1 MRLGLRLLFGFFL
14 IAGLS
19 AFVVLRLVLA
29 EVKPSVRE
37 VMEDIM
43 VDTANLLAELA
54 QDDIAALPAGADLA
68 GSRFAQRVQDYAQRP
83 VDAHIWGLRKQ
94 SLDFRIY
101 VTDAQGRVLLDSGPR
116 PAVGEDYS
124 GWRDVART
132 LRGDYGARSTRLT
145 EGDDRSSVMYV
156 AAPVRREG
164 EVIGV
169 VTVAKPLATVQRF
182 IDRAE
187 RRILIAGLALLGFS
201 MALGVAVTLWLVWHV
216 RRLRDYARQVQ
227 AGQPQQQPPAVPG
240 ELGELAQAMAAM
252 RERLDGREH
261 IEHTVRALTH
271 ELKSPLAAMRGA
283 GELLQDELAPADRQR
298 FAGQVVAQSERMG
311 ELVERLLELSK
322 LEMQQG
328 PAHPQRLRV
337 DALVEAVLAPLRD
350 RLQQQDLTLLWQE
363 RATLEVMAD
372 RELLALALSNL
383 FSNALDFAPAG
394 SLLEL
399 SLRAVD
405 GRAVFAL
412 RDQGPGVP
420 AAAWP
425 QLGQRFF
432 STARPGSLRKGSGL
446 GLAIVRQVAALHGG
460 GLEFEPAEPGLRV
473 LLSLPLA

>member
-54 QDDIAALPAGADLA
+54 QDDIAALPPGADLS
-68 GSRFAQRVQDYAQRP
+68 GSSFAQRVKDYAQRP
-83 VDAHIWGLRKQ
+83 IDAHIWGMRKQ

-101 VTDAQGRVLLDSGPR
+101 VTNGQGRVLLDSGPR

-132 LRGDYGARSTRLT
+132 LRGDYGARSTRIT

-164 EVIGV
+164 TIIGV

-187 RRILIAGLALLGFS
+187 RRILIAGLSLLGFS

-216 RRLRDYARQVQ
+216 RRLRDYARKVQ
-227 AGQPQQQPPAVPG
+227 AGQPQPPPTVPG

-283 GELLQDELAPADRQR
+283 GELLQDELAPVDRQR
-298 FAGQVVAQSERMG
+298 FAGQVVAQSERLG

-328 PAHPQRLRV
+328 PAHPHRLRF
-337 DALVEAVLAPLRD
+337 DALVEAVLAPLSD
-350 RLQQQDLTLLWQE
+350 RLQHQDLTLQWQE
-363 RATLEVMAD
+363 REALEVNAD
-372 RELLALALSNL
+372 HELLELALSNL

-394 SLLEL
+394 SVLEL
-399 SLRAVD
+399 SLRVVD

-420 AAAWP
+420 PAAWA

-460 GLEFEPAEPGLRV
+460 SLEFEPAKPGLRV

>member
-14 IAGLS
+14 VAGLS
-19 AFVVLRLVLA
+19 AFFVLRVVLA

-54 QDDIAALPAGADLA
+54 QDDIAALPAGGDLA
-68 GSRFAQRVQDYAQRP
+68 GSRFAQRVTDYAKRP

-94 SLDFRIY
+94 SLDFHIY
-101 VTDAQGRVLLDSGPR
+101 VTDARGRVLLDSGPA

-132 LRGDYGARSTRLT
+132 LRGEYGARSTRVT

-156 AAPVRREG
+156 AAPVLQAG
-164 EVIGV
+164 QIIGV

-227 AGQPQQQPPAVPG
+227 AGPQRAPPPEVPG

-322 LEMQQG
+322 LEMQSG
-328 PAHPQRLRV
+328 PAHPQRLRFDVLV
-337 DALVEAVLAPLRD
+337 DTVLAPLQD
-350 RLQQQDLTLLWQE
+350 RLQHQGLGLQWLVRETLAVE
-363 RATLEVMAD
+363 AD
-372 RELLALALSNL
+372 PELLALALSNL

-394 SLLEL
+394 SVLEL
-399 SLRAVD
+399 SLRAVE
-405 GRAVFAL
+405 GQAVFAL

-420 AAAWP
+420 PAAWS
-425 QLGQRFF
+425 QLGSRFF

-446 GLAIVRQVAALHGG
+446 GLAIVRQVAALHRGS
-460 GLEFEPAEPGLRV
+460 LAFEPAEPGLRV
-473 LLSLPLA
+473 LLRLPLA